1 MTHPLGGRSDPSRRG
16 IHPFIPSPPQHRE
29 PVALARTRVPLT
41 VPLACLAPRS
51 SAAKRSDRRVG
62 AHSADL
68 ALHQVAQP
76 QNMIRSESQADRG
89 GSIPLT
95 RSTRKARVPE
105 VPPSLPQIV
114 WARRCNRALCRHRL
128 QAQTGCPR
136 SSCSARQRWH
146 GPGRPTC
153 ASRSTPH
160 GCLVA
165 HSALEIAQSGSGLCS
180 IGAATPYWNP
190 THGPCPSVVAAID
203 PGSSEGNRTEPYQ
216 QAVDRACTM
225 GSSSCPSSSG
235 TPSRPSEYSTRA
247 CR

>member
-1 MTHPLGGRSDPSRRG
+1 M
-16 IHPFIPSPPQHRE
+16 
-29 PVALARTRVPLT
+29 
-41 VPLACLAPRS
+41 
-51 SAAKRSDRRVG
+51 
-62 AHSADL
+62 
-68 ALHQVAQP
+68 
-76 QNMIRSESQADRG
+76 
-89 GSIPLT
+89 
-95 RSTRKARVPE
+95 PE

-216 QAVDRACTM
+216 QAVDRACTT
-225 GSSSCPSSSG
+225 GSSSCPSSSWNAVSPIRVFHTG
-235 TPSRPSEYSTRA
+235 LPVGRSCRVDLGWVESNQQHVSTFAAWRDTASSRAGSRSES
-247 CR
+247 